1 MEAGGVGDMIRVA
14 GTANKTPLAPG
25 RHPPEL
31 PGGHPGGHPPQLQ
44 PRGAS
49 GWWHTGSVLPQLGF
63 RLGLMMVRATVWVLK
78 TCRIEWS
85 GLL

>member
-31 PGGHPGGHPPQLQ
+31 PGGHPGGHPPQLPAPGRIRLVAYWKRTPPAGFQ
-44 PRGAS
+44 IGIDD
-49 GWWHTGSVLPQLGF
+49 GEGNSVGVENMPH
-63 RLGLMMVRATVWVLK
+63 
-78 TCRIEWS
+78 
-85 GLL
+85 